1 MNANDQ
7 ELMSV
12 VDNMRKVYEA
22 LDIYTNKQENYNSVY
37 ANYLESL
44 SWDIFRHANNIERMG
59 VEFYV

>member
-7 ELMSV
+7 ELQIA

-22 LDIYTNKQENYNSVY
+22 LDVYTHKNYNSVY

-44 SWDIFRHANNIERMG
+44 SWDLFRHANNIERMG